1 MAETKAL
8 RMKISGVLLL
18 LLATVPAHPQFKL
31 AIFSPSL
38 DYAMQLKEA
47 GADFTGIFADLNLFE
62 VGFPAIPLSKGY
74 NPGYHYLGCAVLKL
88 EVAKDIFVLSPLQF
102 VMTFTLWSRGL
113 QSCMAA
119 VSLGLLNA
127 GFHLAGDPSAFYAPE
142 LDIRAGLLLRRVFHA
157 YRREIHGR
165 ESRPVPRLGECA
177 DLRRGYRDD
186 RPRALRMADVG
197 VGGPVT
203 MKFFIRFTSLTK
215 LAHSP
220 ALGRHFNS
228 SIVFYNK
235 SFSFTLNSSFDRILK
250 LESGDDFV

>member
-1 MAETKAL
+1 MAETKTL

-18 LLATVPAHPQFKL
+18 LLMAVPAHPQFKL

-38 DYAMQLKEA
+38 DYAVQLKET
-47 GADFTGIFADLNLFE
+47 GTDFTGIFADLNLFE

-74 NPGYHYLGCAVLKL
+74 NPGYHYLGCAVLKI

-142 LDIRAGLLLRRVFHA
+142 IDIRVGFYYDVFSAHIGVKYMVANPGQFLGWENVRFFAG
-157 YRREIHGR
+157 
-165 ESRPVPRLGECA
+165 
-177 DLRRGYRDD
+177 
-186 RPRALRMADVG
+186 
-197 VGGPVT
+197 VT
-203 MKFFIRFTSLTK
+203 VMTGLVHYEW
-215 LAHSP
+215 LM
-220 ALGRHFNS
+220 
-228 SIVFYNK
+228 
-235 SFSFTLNSSFDRILK
+235 
-250 LESGDDFV
+250 